1 MTSWLIISIFYS
13 ISNICN
19 IKFKIPLSWYLVDFG
34 GSSQELV
41 ELEIG
46 YNVTMSKQIL
56 VTDTLFIF
64 DEHVKQLEAAGYEVV
79 RVEKPDMNEAEL
91 IKAVKGKVGYILG
104 GIEYVTKPV
113 IKGAADL
120 KAIVFTGTGF
130 KGHIP
135 AWEFAQEKGIKIGTT
150 PYANVYEVAEWA
162 LAATLAMQRDLFSL
176 GPQGKDKF
184 HTVTSLPD
192 LTVGIIGLGHIGK
205 QYADMISAI
214 GAKEV
219 IYWNRS
225 DVESKYQYFDKDEVF
240 KKSDI
245 LFVALGDEAKD
256 AVTSELLSKMKTGAL
271 LVSISHHGVINE
283 KDLSDAIKNQG
294 IRAALD
300 IVHDRD
306 LFKDFNSREW
316 YASNSSSAY
325 NSMGYLQRS
334 SDMATSKLLELLDN
348 ND

>member
-1 MTSWLIISIFYS
+1 M
-13 ISNICN
+13 
-19 IKFKIPLSWYLVDFG
+19 KGK
-34 GSSQELV
+34 
-41 ELEIG
+41 
-46 YNVTMSKQIL
+46 IL

-64 DEHVKQLEAAGYEVV
+64 DEHVKLLEDAGYEVI

-91 IKAVKGKVGYILG
+91 TEAVKDKVGYILG

-113 IKGAADL
+113 IDAATSL

-135 AWEFAQEKGIKIGTT
+135 AWEYAQEKGIKIGTT

-184 HTVTSLPD
+184 YTVSSLPD

-214 GAKEV
+214 GAKKV

-225 DVESKYQYFDKDEVF
+225 DVESNYQYFEKDEVF

-245 LFVALGDEAKD
+245 IFVALGDEAQE
-256 AVTSELLSKMKTGAL
+256 AVTTEQLVKMKKGAL
-271 LVSISHHGVINE
+271 LVSIAHHGVVNE
-283 KDLSDAIKNQG
+283 ADLSKAIKTQG

-300 IVHDRD
+300 IVKDRI
-306 LFKDFNSREW
+306 LFEGMNPREW
-316 YASNSSSAY
+316 YASNSSAAY
-325 NSMGYLQRS
+325 NSVGYLQRS
-334 SDMATSKLLELLDN
+334 SDMAVDTLIKLL
-348 ND
+348 